1 MLEILLRASLEGA
14 ILVGAVWALCRFVPR
29 LSPATRT
36 ALWWCV
42 AAKFVLALVW
52 TAPVDIPIL
61 PPSAASAQEAR
72 AAGAGPLAVV
82 EEAATSPVTGSLSD
96 STDPTRGRPPSG
108 PPPSGLR
115 QAPAKR
121 SRAPM
126 DRHAGRRLDVGGC
139 RHRDR
144 RRTSMEAD
152 GRPHRTL
159 GAAAGRDRSH
169 GGRPRV
175 PSRAAARA
183 ARARLGRRRHTARH
197 RHFPAFG
204 PAAGRRVRRADRAAT
219 THGALSRADAHQA
232 GGPVA
237 RVRAGD
243 CRARVLLSSARS
255 LRGPRVRAVPRSG
268 LRRARPRGHGR
279 GSAGIRTPAAR
290 PRRVADAN
298 EPRGGRR
305 AVVFL
310 DPQTEDCHARQSV
323 ASLHRIPHRR
333 RDRHRRRGSR
343 DRAAAHLRT
352 TGAGRDGRGKP
363 RVGRIRFPHVV
374 VRSCPCVAGIPRSGV
389 VSCRRSAISTS

>member
-52 TAPVDIPIL
+52 TTPVDIPIL

-72 AAGAGPLAVV
+72 AAGAGQLGVV
-82 EEAATSPVTGSLSD
+82 EEAATSANAGSTSE
-96 STDPTRGRPPSG
+96 SAGPRRTVRGAVR
-108 PPPSGLR
+108 R
-115 QAPAKR
+115 QAVRGQA
-121 SRAPM
+121 SRQGP
-126 DRHAGRRLDVGGC
+126 RTGRRVDVGGC
-139 RHRDR
+139 RHRER

-159 GAAAGRDRSH
+159 GAIAGRDRSH

-175 PSRAAARA
+175 PSRAPARA
-183 ARARLGRRRHTARH
+183 ARARLGRCRHAARH
-197 RHFPAFG
+197 RHFPAVHP
-204 PAAGRRVRRADRAAT
+204 PARRRVRRADGAAA

-232 GGPVA
+232 GGPLA

-243 CRARVLLSSARS
+243 CGARVLLSSARS
-255 LRGPRVRAVPRSG
+255 LRGTRVRALSRSG
-268 LRRARPRGHGR
+268 LRRARPRGHRR
-279 GSAGIRTPAAR
+279 GAAGIRTPAAR

-298 EPRGGRR
+298 EPRGGRC
-305 AVVFL
+305 AVVVL

-323 ASLHRIPHRR
+323 APLHRIPHRR
-333 RDRHRRRGSR
+333 RDRRRRRGSR
-343 DRAAAHLRT
+343 NRAVAHLRT
-352 TGAGRDGRGKP
+352 TAACRDGRGKP
-363 RVGRIRFPHVV
+363 RVGRIRFLHEV
-374 VRSCPCVAGIPRSGV
+374 VRSGPCVAGIPDRECAS
-389 VSCRRSAISTS
+389 RRKSAISAS